1 MLSNKRNDLDIIKN
15 EIGDH
20 AIYSTYVS
28 GLKLN
33 KAMLSPFRKER
44 RPSFVVKVGTDGSYY
59 HKDYGDD
66 KYKGGPIALVM
77 QLYNLTYGQA
87 LRKIVEDFNKGG
99 VVISTP
105 SSLNEKPKPKQQC
118 VIVAETRPFTILDLD
133 YWKDYGISEEDLQKE
148 NIYSILSFT
157 LDGKEMYKK
166 PTELCFGYKFDKG
179 WKIYFPEREDY
190 KWFSSVPNTEI
201 EGWGNVKHFRRLIIT
216 KSRKDRMV
224 LSKLYDN
231 VVNGQNE
238 SGSLLDNE
246 FHHLFEH
253 FKEVWVFFDSD
264 DPGVKACKRI
274 TEAKGWKYINTPR
287 SLLPLGIKD
296 PAGWVKEQ
304 GYIPLKQFMLSK
316 KVV

>member
-20 AIYSTYVS
+20 TIYSTYVS

-33 KAMLSPFRKER
+33 KAMLSPFRNER
-44 RPSFVVKVGTDGSYY
+44 RPSFVVKVRADGSYW
-59 HKDYGDD
+59 HIDYGDD
-66 KYKGGPIALVM
+66 NYKGGSVALVM
-77 QLYNLTYGQA
+77 QLFNLPYHQA
-87 LRKIVEDFNKGG
+87 LRKIVDECHGG
-99 VVISTP
+99 TITGAPITKLPEKV
-105 SSLNEKPKPKQQC
+105 KPKEQC
-118 VIVAETRPFTILDLD
+118 VIVAETRPFTILDLE
-133 YWKDYGISEEDLQKE
+133 YWEAYGITEQDLIKE
-148 NIYSILSFT
+148 NIYSVLSFT

-166 PTELCFGYKFDKG
+166 PMELCFGYKFDKG
-179 WKIYFPEREDY
+179 WKIYFPERTDF

-238 SGSLLDNE
+238 SGSLLSNE
-246 FHHLFEH
+246 YHHLFEH

-264 DPGVKACKRI
+264 DPGVKACKKI
-274 TEAKGWKYINTPR
+274 TEAKGWKYINTPKN
-287 SLLPLGIKD
+287 LIPLGIKD

-304 GYIPLKQFMLSK
+304 GYEPLKQFMLTK
-316 KVV
+316 KVY